1 MINFGTLKS
10 KIENRL
16 TESYGK
22 DTLKK
27 DLTRFKK
34 LVLENKNISKLYYLY
49 DELSSKKG
57 LNESIASEL
66 INQSIVVYENTIN
79 KISKKNLEELNLW
92 VGHIKSNNNYENL
105 DNLFSTSVLTLEN
118 KIKSKKI
125 ILENLKTSPEQTE
138 TVKKL
143 PVEKLVNVANKTLS
157 NFINSLNEESKKTL
171 TKILS
176 EDENKLKL
184 KYELIKEDVLDKL
197 EDIKK
202 NETDSDV
209 LKTIDET
216 LNRLQNEN
224 FDRISFFKL
233 QELNRSI

>member
-1 MINFGTLKS
+1 MKFGLIKS
-10 KIENRL
+10 KIEKLL
-16 TESYGK
+16 TESYK
-22 DTLKK
+22 KNSFKNTL
-27 DLTRFKK
+27 FVFNE

-49 DELSSKKG
+49 DELSSNKG
-57 LNESIASEL
+57 LNESIATEL
-66 INQSIVVYENTIN
+66 INQSMVVYENTIN
-79 KISKKNLEELNLW
+79 KITKKNLDELNLW
-92 VGHIKSNNNYENL
+92 VGHIKSKNNYENL

-118 KIKSKKI
+118 KVKSKKI
-125 ILENLKTSPEQTE
+125 ILENLKQSPEQIKTI
-138 TVKKL
+138 KSL
-143 PVEKLVNVANKTLS
+143 PIEKLVNVANKTLN

-184 KYELIKEDVLDKL
+184 KYELLKEDVVDKL
-197 EDIKK
+197 ENIKK
-202 NETDSDV
+202 NEADTEV
-209 LKTIDET
+209 LKTIEET